1 MAAGAGRGSESAAVA
16 AFTETATD
24 LAVAFDAGSSTDL
37 DGTIVSYEWNFGDD
51 ATGTTITGADAK
63 MDHTYAAAG
72 TYTVTLTVVDNSGAK
87 STATHPV
94 TVKEAIVPLDGEVA
108 IDNFDRET
116 VSGLGDAQV
125 GGTWS
130 VTGGGAKA
138 SVDSGSAKV
147 TVPAGRSATMLLPA
161 VATGDIDVSHSMWLE
176 AMPTGGGAYLSTVLR
191 SGASGDYRSRVRILA
206 DGSVQVSLTKVVAGT
221 ENGTR
226 FGRDIAGPDVH
237 GRQASAGP
245 CSGSGCVAVDRAGK
259 GVGRGNVRTCAV
271 DQIGYRFHSRTA
283 GAGFDGPGCVYLRV
297 VHRTS
302 GGPLRQLRV
311 ASPE

>member
-1 MAAGAGRGSESAAVA
+1 MYNSALSSDAVQSHWQRGQGVVANQPPVA

-161 VATGDIDVSHSMWLE
+161 VATGDIDVSHSMW
-176 AMPTGGGAYLSTVLR
+176 AGSDADRRPAR
-191 SGASGDYRSRVRILA
+191 ICQQCSGAELPAITVR
-206 DGSVQVSLTKVVAGT
+206 G
-221 ENGTR
+221 
-226 FGRDIAGPDVH
+226 
-237 GRQASAGP
+237 
-245 CSGSGCVAVDRAGK
+245 
-259 GVGRGNVRTCAV
+259 
-271 DQIGYRFHSRTA
+271 
-283 GAGFDGPGCVYLRV
+283 
-297 VHRTS
+297 
-302 GGPLRQLRV
+302 
-311 ASPE
+311 